1 MLSLH
6 SCHTTSS
13 AGSLQGMDVPLLL
26 KEKSLLNHQFP
37 TVTAM
42 NEPPT
47 QFEGLIRCEKGE
59 VRKLSEKGVWPF
71 TDYTDWHRFRLDIPP
86 EYPLKPPIATWLTE
100 ISHPNIVP
108 KIPNAVCVS
117 ILGEKWDPRL
127 KLISVVNALHYLLT
141 DPNPQSVFDNP
152 RALKAANVCRSY
164 GFPKMTNVKQN
175 NKQADDIVRFN
186 VVPVPRIPNMT
197 SETGDIIRFDIR
209 SRGH

>member
-1 MLSLH
+1 
-6 SCHTTSS
+6 
-13 AGSLQGMDVPLLL
+13 MDVSVLY
-26 KEKSLLNHQFP
+26 KEKTLLNHQFP

-59 VRKLSEKGVWPF
+59 VQKLSEKGVWPF
-71 TDYTDWHRFRLDIPP
+71 TEYTNWNRFRLDLPS
-86 EYPLKPPIATWLTE
+86 EYPLKPPVATWLTE

-108 KIPNAVCVS
+108 NIPNAVCVS

-152 RALKAANVCRSY
+152 RALKAATVCRSY
-164 GFPKMTNVKQN
+164 HFPKMANTAPQKSV
-175 NKQADDIVRFN
+175 DDDTVHFR
-186 VVPVPRIPNMT
+186 VVPIPRIPMAP
-197 SETGDIIRFDIR
+197 SGPGDVVKFTIPGRER
-209 SRGH
+209 RA

>member
-1 MLSLH
+1 
-6 SCHTTSS
+6 
-13 AGSLQGMDVPLLL
+13 MDVPLLL
-26 KEKSLLNHQFP
+26 KEKNLLNHQFP

-42 NEPPT
+42 NDPPT

-59 VRKLSEKGVWPF
+59 VMKLSEKGVWPF
-71 TDYTDWHRFRLDIPP
+71 TDYTNWHRFRLDIPP
-86 EYPLKPPIATWLTE
+86 EYPLKPPVATWLTE

-164 GFPKMTNVKQN
+164 GFPKMTKVKP
-175 NKQADDIVRFN
+175 KSKETDDIVRFN
-186 VVPVPRIPNMT
+186 VVPVPETRNAA
-197 SETGDIIRFDIR
+197 SEAGDIVRFDL
-209 SRGH
+209 SGRGHRASS

>member
-1 MLSLH
+1 
-6 SCHTTSS
+6 
-13 AGSLQGMDVPLLL
+13 MDVPLLL

-42 NEPPT
+42 NDPPT

-59 VRKLSEKGVWPF
+59 VMKLSEKGVWPF
-71 TDYTDWHRFRLDIPP
+71 TDYTNWHRFRLDIPP
-86 EYPLKPPIATWLTE
+86 EYPLKPPVATWLTE

-108 KIPNAVCVS
+108 KVPNAVCVS

-164 GFPKMTNVKQN
+164 GFPKMTKA
-175 NKQADDIVRFN
+175 KPKSKETDDIVRFN
-186 VVPVPRIPNMT
+186 IVPVPQIGNAASRA
-197 SETGDIIRFDIR
+197 GDIVRFDLPE
-209 SRGH
+209 RGHRASS